1 MPHPEGPSRLTK
13 PPGCTAR
20 PTFSSAVTEPRSL
33 VNRTVAFSSSTAS
46 VAPGLLMGSA
56 DSPAYAPILGRAA
69 AVVFRIASVITS
81 VTFGAGP
88 LNCWSSS

>member
-1 MPHPEGPSRLTK
+1 MN
-13 PPGCTAR
+13 PPGGTCSA
-20 PTFSSAVTEPRSL
+20 TFSSAVTEPRSL

-56 DSPAYAPILGRAA
+56 DSAAYAPILGRAA
-69 AVVFRIASVITS
+69 AVAFKIASVITS

-88 LNCWSSS
+88 WNCCSSS